1 MRNDLGIHTRLAD
14 APRDKLRVL
23 GAKVNDK
30 YWSDGSW
37 RSLFFHSRQY
47 SSPQIG
53 SVFAT
58 KQPCLLGPGLELSG
72 PNRRNDTDA
81 ITMPAPPLA
90 ITLPNSSS
98 VCATPSRST

>member
-23 GAKVNDK
+23 GAEVNDK

-37 RSLFFHSRQY
+37 RSLFVHSCQY

-53 SVFAT
+53 SIFAT
-58 KQPCLLGPGLELSG
+58 KQPYLFAPSFEHSG
-72 PNRRNDTDA
+72 TNRRNNTSIDQKVGA
-81 ITMPAPPLA
+81 
-90 ITLPNSSS
+90 
-98 VCATPSRST
+98 RHE